1 MQNNNQLLE
10 TLAQNLG
17 TTVEYLWSVLLKQ
30 APISATID
38 LILLILVLVAG
49 YLLYRLHVR
58 LSATTPNKDKYYGD
72 ESVYDSSDIAAP
84 LMCIAAT
91 IWFLIFIV
99 AVCYIPNIINGY
111 FNPEYWALK
120 EILNSVK

>member
-1 MQNNNQLLE
+1 MKENQLLE

-38 LILLILVLVAG
+38 LLTCILLTLIIYDV
-49 YLLYRLHVR
+49 YRLHKYF
-58 LSATTPNKDKYYGD
+58 SAPSPDADKYYTNRTR
-72 ESVYDSSDIAAP
+72 YDDNDTAILIMVSGTMASAIM
-84 LMCIAAT
+84 LIIIICT
-91 IWFLIFIV
+91 I
-99 AVCYIPNIINGY
+99 PDIINGY

>member
-10 TLAQNLG
+10 TLAKNLG

-49 YLLYRLHVR
+49 YLLYRLHLK
-58 LSATTPNKDKYYGD
+58 LSGEYI
-72 ESVYDSSDIAAP
+72 YDDSDIAVP
-84 LMCIAAT
+84 LMCMAAV

-99 AVCYIPNIINGY
+99 AVCCIPSIINGY